1 MAKRTPERRDRV
13 HVIARDRGWAVKRE
27 GASRAARVHDSKEAA
42 VRHAKSIPRQD
53 VVVHRKDGSIQKWE
67 RSRRNR

>member
-1 MAKRTPERRDRV
+1 MAKRTPGSRNRI

-27 GASRAARVHDSKEAA
+27 GASRAAKVHDSKEAA

-67 RSRRNR
+67 RSKGDR